1 MNVLFEVKKALEIE
15 REALEYISQ
24 KVDHQVVKAVELM
37 FACKG
42 RIVVTG
48 MGKTGLVGRKIA
60 ATLASTGTPSL
71 FLHPAEAIHGDLG
84 LVTRGDVVIAV
95 SNSGETDEL
104 VRILPHLKR
113 FQVKIISLTGNK
125 KSTLAEHSDV
135 VIDVS
140 VEREADPLGIA
151 PTASTT
157 ATMAMGDA
165 LAAALLKKRD
175 FDKEQFAIFH
185 PGGSLGKK
193 LLWTVKDLMHTGNKI
208 PIVKT
213 DATVRQAICEIS
225 EKKLG
230 ATFILDEDQHLLGV
244 FTDGDIRRLLEKN
257 DNPLSRSIAEV
268 MTHAPKTVKS
278 DALAAEAVRLME
290 EDAIT
295 ILPVIDEDERIVG
308 VIHLHDLV
316 KAGLA

>member
-1 MNVLFEVKKALEIE
+1 MNILFEVKKALEIE

-24 KVDHQVVKAVELM
+24 KIDDQVVKAVDLM
-37 FACKG
+37 FSCKG

-104 VRILPHLKR
+104 VRILPHIKR

-193 LLWTVKDLMHTGNKI
+193 LLWTVNDLMHTGNKI

-230 ATFILDEDQHLLGV
+230 ATFILEEDQHLLGV

-290 EDAIT
+290 ENAIT